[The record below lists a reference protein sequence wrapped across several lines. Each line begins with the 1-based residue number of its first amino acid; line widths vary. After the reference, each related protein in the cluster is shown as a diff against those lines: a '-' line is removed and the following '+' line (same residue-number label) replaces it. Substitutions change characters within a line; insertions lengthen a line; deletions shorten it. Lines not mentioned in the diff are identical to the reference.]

1 MPLLL
6 LGFGV
11 KLALPGLHWWLP
23 GAYAMAPA
31 AAAAVLSGPM
41 ISAGLLGWLRF
52 LPLAVP
58 GLADWGTVLLWVGV
72 AGVALGVLVGI
83 VQHCPRR
90 VLGYSSVA
98 KMGVI
103 TAGFGVAL
111 GQPEHGVGIVTALG
125 LFTLH
130 HLLVKGTL
138 FLGVGLWERAGAR
151 PWLFGGMTLLALA
164 GAPLTGGAAAKVL
177 LSASLA
183 QAGVDLAGLLPAA
196 VGTLLLMARMLWLLM
211 RKAPAGDA
219 PPVPALAGW
228 ALLLPALWLPFHP
241 YQLPLDGDGWLP
253 LLLGIAIFSAPVA
266 PGVAAFALACPPGVA
281 RPAPVPALPA
291 AGVGGAALV
300 RRFILFY
307 MFVGNA
313 LRGVPNSPRNGTEA
327 VPYAI

>member
-1 MPLLL
+1 MPAPALPLLL

-219 PPVPALAGW
+219 PPVPALAG
-228 ALLLPALWLPFHP
+228 
-241 YQLPLDGDGWLP
+241 
-253 LLLGIAIFSAPVA
+253 FSAPVA

>member
-1 MPLLL
+1 LPLLL

-219 PPVPALAGW
+219 PPVPALAG
-228 ALLLPALWLPFHP
+228 
-241 YQLPLDGDGWLP
+241 
-253 LLLGIAIFSAPVA
+253 FSAPVA